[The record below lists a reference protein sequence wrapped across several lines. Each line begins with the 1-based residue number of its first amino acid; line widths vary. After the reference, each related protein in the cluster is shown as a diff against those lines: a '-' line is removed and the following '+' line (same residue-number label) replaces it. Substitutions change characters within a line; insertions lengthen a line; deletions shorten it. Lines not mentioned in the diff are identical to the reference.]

1 MISFIE
7 ERFNHGINTEYRY
20 TCYKWEFISNY
31 PSERQMWHLRKNLQ
45 NKSWSS
51 AISDALFETVE
62 RITNKWK
69 EKVYVKKRN
78 HLIEKYQNVTKGN
91 KIQKIRGNK
100 SLLRPAALNLAKQEQ
115 FPHLELLNLGPKFV
129 PSIKKL
135 PL

>member
-7 ERFNHGINTEYRY
+7 ESFNHGTNTEYRY
-20 TCYKWEFISNY
+20 TCYKREIISNY

-62 RITNKWK
+62 HITNTWK

-78 HLIEKYQNVTKGN
+78 HLIERYQNVNKGN
-91 KIQKIRGNK
+91 KIQKIRSNK
-100 SLLRPAALNLAKQEQ
+100 SLLRPVALNLANQEI
-115 FPHLELLNLGPKFV
+115 PHLKLLNLGPKFV

>member
-7 ERFNHGINTEYRY
+7 ESFNHGTNTEYRY
-20 TCYKWEFISNY
+20 TCYKREIISNY